1 MSNRFI
7 ITVVERTETTFGV
20 DAGSLSEAL
29 DTFLKDESSI
39 KVYDYAVTQRDCT
52 KATVSSNEPEGKELS
67 DDAISDAVE
76 KSDGF

>member
-7 ITVVERTETTFGV
+7 ITVVERTETMFGV

-39 KVYDYAVTQRDCT
+39 KVYDYAVTQRECT
-52 KATVSSNEPEGKELS
+52 KVLSTGLDDEELS
-67 DDAISDAVE
+67 EDAISDAVE
-76 KSDGF
+76 KTDGF